1 MNTITPNDSNNLINP
16 DQLRRE
22 VAEII
27 RRHKRGLPAYR
38 GEAAPPPVK
47 PELERA
53 EELLSKGRAYL
64 AQKELAEA
72 LIQADIA
79 IGMAPAGSQLLP
91 DCWTLRGQIRLQQG
105 NIQTARQ
112 AFQQAMLLNPA
123 HIGARLGM
131 AETFRRA
138 HEDAR
143 AIPLYIETI
152 PLIRNVEERTRL
164 RLLVADCYVTIG
176 KPEAARRVLRTV
188 ESTKGLSSVEKM
200 RAAFTMLIPDNMI
213 MWFILTL
220 LMTIVAA
227 FAIDLNAVA
236 GVMSFIVGIMMYGA
250 LQWWRTP
257 VH

>member
-1 MNTITPNDSNNLINP
+1 MTPNDSNDLINP

-27 RRHKRGLPAYR
+27 QRHKRGLPGYR

-47 PELERA
+47 AELERA
-53 EELLSKGRAYL
+53 EELLTKGRAFL
-64 AQKELAEA
+64 AKGELAEA
-72 LIQADIA
+72 LIQADTA
-79 IGMAPAGSQLLP
+79 IGIAPAGSVLLP
-91 DCWTLRGQIRLQQG
+91 DCWTLRGKIRMQQG

-123 HIGARLGM
+123 HIEARLGT

-138 HEDAR
+138 NQDAR

-152 PLIRNVEERTRL
+152 PLIRDVEERTRL

-188 ESTKGLSSVEKM
+188 ESTKGLSIVETM

-213 MWFILTL
+213 MWVLLTL
-220 LMTIVAA
+220 LITLVAG
-227 FAIDLNAVA
+227 FAIDSNAVA
-236 GVMSFIVGIMMYGA
+236 GVITFVVGIMMYGA